1 MKKFFYQFL
10 IDKWRGQ
17 FLVSLPV
24 VNLGSDEAAIL
35 GYKQTRF

>member
-1 MKKFFYQFL
+1 MKMFYHRFL
-10 IDKWRGQ
+10 MDKWRGQ